1 MGDIASKN
9 KDLFSNVVCHMD
21 ALEFETGKKVVSI
34 LTDLI
39 SSSKNDFKR
48 VFVNDQ
54 TIIT

>member
-21 ALEFETGKKVVSI
+21 ALEFETSKKVVSI

-39 SSSKNDFKR
+39 SSTKTDFKR
-48 VFVNDQ
+48 VFVND
-54 TIIT
+54 